1 MKQIAVK
8 PSKNA
13 LHAGPRQRIDYE
25 VGQTVYF
32 WRKGMEGAKKNAPEY
47 WRGPCR
53 VILTSPP
60 NTIWVNYRGYI
71 VKAAPEHLRL
81 ASEEEQFTLSKWI
94 DDITETKKEL
104 DTVPRQ
110 GYIDLTTEPIP
121 LEDEP
126 PGGHDAPQPNTG
138 SNVPKFRLTGKRDQQ
153 NIVFQGDD
161 RNDEWVINEEQ
172 QKLVRWH
179 YQPRRNL
186 FVPTEALDGCP
197 VPLHRIYGHRLT
209 IGNLVTTGERFSK
222 TDDWLVKE
230 KPEPERVVWTGRT
243 EFEIKPTRESMGEIR
258 IPASSSKRPRLEE
271 PSIETA
277 EDHIPAEN
285 QITEPNIV
293 PEDEATVEELPRG
306 EVRHRDDQEPDGSGE
321 GDASDERERARK

>member
-1 MKQIAVK
+1 
-8 PSKNA
+8 
-13 LHAGPRQRIDYE
+13 
-25 VGQTVYF
+25 
-32 WRKGMEGAKKNAPEY
+32 MEGAKKNAPEY

-110 GYIDLTTEPIP
+110 GYIDLTNEPIP
-121 LEDEP
+121 LEDEL
-126 PGGHDAPQPNTG
+126 PGGQDAPPTNTG

-153 NIVFQGDD
+153 NIVFQGDERD
-161 RNDEWVINEEQ
+161 DECVIDEEQ
-172 QKLVRWH
+172 KKLVRWH
-179 YQPRRNL
+179 YQPRRSL
-186 FVPTEALDGCP
+186 FVPTEAPDGCP

-209 IGNLVTTGERFSK
+209 VGNLVTTGERFSK
-222 TDDWLVKE
+222 TDDWLVRE
-230 KPEPERVVWTGRT
+230 KLEPERVAWTGRT

-258 IPASSSKRPRLEE
+258 IPASSPKRSRLEE
-271 PSIETA
+271 PSIEME
-277 EDHIPAEN
+277 EDNIPAEN
-285 QITEPNIV
+285 QVTEPNIV
-293 PEDEATVEELPRG
+293 PEGEATTEELPRG
-306 EVRHRDDQEPDGSGE
+306 EVRQRDDQEPEGE
-321 GDASDERERARK
+321 ASDERESKRMRT

>member
-126 PGGHDAPQPNTG
+126 LEDMRHLNPTLAPMFPN
-138 SNVPKFRLTGKRDQQ
+138 SDL
-153 NIVFQGDD
+153 
-161 RNDEWVINEEQ
+161 
-172 QKLVRWH
+172 L
-179 YQPRRNL
+179 
-186 FVPTEALDGCP
+186 
-197 VPLHRIYGHRLT
+197 
-209 IGNLVTTGERFSK
+209 
-222 TDDWLVKE
+222 E
-230 KPEPERVVWTGRT
+230 KGISRT
-243 EFEIKPTRESMGEIR
+243 L
-258 IPASSSKRPRLEE
+258 SSK
-271 PSIETA
+271 ET
-277 EDHIPAEN
+277 
-285 QITEPNIV
+285 TEMMN
-293 PEDEATVEELPRG
+293 G
-306 EVRHRDDQEPDGSGE
+306 
-321 GDASDERERARK
+321 

>member
-1 MKQIAVK
+1 MNKSGYSPIQRVLGYSARIPGGALSGGANDLATMSLRAGDLQVQRAAEMRLAAARAFHEADC
-8 PSKNA
+8 SQALKNA

-53 VILTSPP
+53 VILTSLP

-81 ASEEEQFTLSKWI
+81 ASEEEPFTLSKWI

-110 GYIDLTTEPIP
+110 GYIDLTNEPIP

-126 PGGHDAPQPNTG
+126 SGEQDGPPANTV

-153 NIVFQGDD
+153 NIVFQGDERD
-161 RNDEWVINEEQ
+161 DEWVIDEEQ
-172 QKLVRWH
+172 KKLVRWH
-179 YQPRRNL
+179 YQPRRSL
-186 FVPTEALDGCP
+186 SVPTEAPDGCP
-197 VPLHRIYGHRLT
+197 VPLHRIYGQRLT
-209 IGNLVTTGERFSK
+209 VGNLVTTGES
-222 TDDWLVKE
+222 
-230 KPEPERVVWTGRT
+230 
-243 EFEIKPTRESMGEIR
+243 
-258 IPASSSKRPRLEE
+258 
-271 PSIETA
+271 
-277 EDHIPAEN
+277 
-285 QITEPNIV
+285 
-293 PEDEATVEELPRG
+293 
-306 EVRHRDDQEPDGSGE
+306 
-321 GDASDERERARK
+321 